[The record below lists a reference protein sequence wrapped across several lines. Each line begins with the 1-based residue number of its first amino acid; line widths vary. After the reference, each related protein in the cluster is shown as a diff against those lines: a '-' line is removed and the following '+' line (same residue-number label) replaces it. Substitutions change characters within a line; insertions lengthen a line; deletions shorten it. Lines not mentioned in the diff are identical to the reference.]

1 MKGNNAASGNESL
14 SRIVLLLTFACVLLA
29 NPFWGLADILPDVVA
44 WVLVW
49 VALRRLAECNEN
61 LYQARKRTVWLV
73 VVEVLKLVF
82 WLLLRRSTLSS
93 NRMLAVLLFCGA
105 EAALL
110 VLFFRSF
117 LTGAEELSR
126 AADCDKA
133 YLKIENL
140 RFLGTLFAIARSVCA
155 FLPELTSIAEL
166 YIENPE
172 DSFGRQ
178 MSEQTLNLL
187 RQFASS
193 REILLFVFS
202 ILEIAAAVAWLSSI
216 LPFLRLFRS
225 DENLSGYLRANLSSG
240 REVTRSERCLRAFYL
255 ARVCFAVGMVFLLDM
270 RFNGVRAIP
279 LFGFPLLFAFGC
291 KFLDRLTDDRR
302 FRPAWVA
309 ALCAAGLLLLAEL
322 YRTVFTV
329 PDILV
334 FAEQSLGT
342 EAVSAAV
349 ILPCM
354 ASLFVFWLF
363 FAGKLE
369 TVSGQFG
376 CGSVYFAGLP
386 YVLLTV
392 YALLETAIFVLPL
405 SAWYVNT
412 VRVVVAVLFWFLVNR
427 RLAALEEQIRET
439 LLLAELPDGYRH
451 P

>member
-1 MKGNNAASGNESL
+1 MKGSNAASGNEYL

-29 NPFWGLADILPDVVA
+29 NPFWGLADLLPDVVA

-49 VALRRLAECNEN
+49 VALRKLTECNEN
-61 LYQARKRTVWLV
+61 LFQARKRTVWLV
-73 VVEVLKLVF
+73 VVEVLKLVC
-82 WLLLRRSTLSS
+82 WLLLQRSTLSS

-117 LTGAEELSR
+117 LTGVEELSR
-126 AADCDKA
+126 TADCDKA

-166 YIENPE
+166 YLENPE
-172 DSFGRQ
+172 ESFGREL
-178 MSEQTLNLL
+178 SEQTLNLL
-187 RQFASS
+187 RQFVSS
-193 REILLFVFS
+193 RELLLFVFS
-202 ILEIAAAVAWLSSI
+202 ILELAAAVAWLSSF

-225 DENLSGYLRANLSSG
+225 DENLSGYLRENFSSG
-240 REVTRSERCLRAFYL
+240 REVTRSERCLQSLHL
-255 ARVCFAVGMVFLLDM
+255 ARVCFAVGMAFLLDM
-270 RFNGVRAIP
+270 QFNGVRAIP
-279 LFGFPLLFAFGC
+279 LFVFPALFALGC
-291 KFLDRLTDDRR
+291 RFLDRLVDDRR
-302 FRPAWVA
+302 FRPVQIA
-309 ALCAAGLLLLAEL
+309 ALCASGLLLLAEL
-322 YRTVFTV
+322 YRHFFTV
-329 PDILV
+329 TDMMV

-342 EAVSAAV
+342 EAVSAV
-349 ILPCM
+349 LILPCM
-354 ASLFVFWLF
+354 ASLLVFWLL
-363 FAGKLE
+363 FAGKME

-405 SAWYVNT
+405 SAWQINT
-412 VRVVVAVLFWFLVNR
+412 VRVVVAALFWFLVNR
-427 RLAALEEQIRET
+427 RLAALEEQIREAV
-439 LLLAELPDGYRH
+439 LLAELPDGYRH